1 MARRAVGAAGRR
13 AVACG
18 AAASERKLW
27 APGVEAPPYL
37 DGSLA
42 GDFGWD
48 PRECRPPPVPFPPL
62 LHPPPTPTTN
72 RAPGR
77 ERREA

>member
-48 PRECRPPPVPFPPL
+48 PRECRPPPVPCSTHHHNEP
-62 LHPPPTPTTN
+62 
-72 RAPGR
+72 RPGQ